1 MCVTVSDANEMQ
13 LTVPRLKLTLSVWN
27 FTGASSHT
35 GLGQAE
41 RVPLLACK
49 GNTREKEITKTE
61 RGGEKEKDDQERER
75 GGWFIV

>member
-1 MCVTVSDANEMQ
+1 MCVTVSDANETQ
-13 LTVPRLKLTLSVWN
+13 LNVPRLKLTLSVWN

-49 GNTREKEITKTE
+49 GN
-61 RGGEKEKDDQERER
+61 ERER
-75 GGWFIV
+75 ERERDNQDREGGREGER